1 MRFSKFT
8 LPFNRMAGVAA
19 ALMILPVAVACDQ
32 PADDMAEAPGDMT
45 EEPMADSGTIVDVAI
60 NSGSFDTLVAAVQA
74 AGLEGALSAEGPYT
88 VFAPTDDAFAALEA
102 ANPGTLDMLLSPG
115 NEGALTEIL
124 AYHVVAGAVTSDQ
137 IQTGT
142 VSTIGDGALS
152 LVSDGTGVTVNDANV
167 ISADILTSNG
177 VIHAIDTV
185 LLPPS
190 EPEDATEEM
199 PEEMPEAMPEAMP
212 EEMPE
217 EMTEETP

>member
-8 LPFNRMAGVAA
+8 LPFNRLAGVAA
-19 ALMILPVAVACDQ
+19 ALMILPIAVACDQ
-32 PADDMAEAPGDMT
+32 PADETAEAPGDMT
-45 EEPMADSGTIVDVAI
+45 EEPMADSGTIVDVAV

-74 AGLEGALSAEGPYT
+74 AGLEGALSNEGPYT
-88 VFAPTDDAFAALEA
+88 VFAPTDEAFAALEA
-102 ANPGTLDMLLSPG
+102 SNPGTLDMLLSPG
-115 NEGALTEIL
+115 NEGVLTEIL
-124 AYHVVAGAVTSDQ
+124 AYHVVSGAVTSDQ
-137 IQTGT
+137 IETGT

-152 LVSDGTGVTVNDANV
+152 LVADGTGVMVNDANV

-190 EPEDATEEM
+190 AAEEPTDTTPEAM
-199 PEEMPEAMPEAMP
+199 PEEMPGEMPEAMP

-217 EMTEETP
+217 ETP